1 VKLLFMYMSALFESV
16 GSAAHQGNEN
26 EYKSLNQISFLSHV
40 LTNKEN
46 LSQKSHLLNK
56 SVNQKECAISQNVI
70 YSVMHCNNLVS
81 I

>member
-1 VKLLFMYMSALFESV
+1 MACETLVHVSALFESV

-26 EYKSLNQISFLSHV
+26 EKIPQPTRFLSHV

-56 SVNQKECAISQNVI
+56 SVSQKECALSQNVT
-70 YSVMHCNNLVS
+70 YSLMHCNNLVQ